1 MQILKKYTSYNIVT
15 SFNEKYIKY
24 GVSLIFSIWKNNLN
38 EKIIFTILDSGISLK
53 SKNKLLKW
61 SKKNEIK
68 INFYL
73 VDDFIFI
80 KHFGIDYQKLEPKS
94 YYARLICP
102 YIFEESVEKILYL
115 DADIICIKECIEIF
129 SFNLNGSL
137 AAACR
142 DSKYV
147 NFKQKISNQC
157 NSSIIPNYKEL
168 GFTGDEFYFNSG
180 VMLIDV
186 ILWKKENISVKI
198 LDTLNQN
205 KDNIILWDQYGL
217 NIILAGLWSELE
229 KKWNTIA
236 HNSTEEIVF
245 RHFAFTKPDSYKYKY
260 LDREIYFKNLNKTPW
275 KEFPLYKLLDLF
287 YFIKKSIKLKISNF
301 INSEFN

>member
-1 MQILKKYTSYNIVT
+1 MQNFKKNSSYNIVT

-24 GVSLIFSIWKNNLN
+24 GVSLIFSVWKNNLN
-38 EKIIFTILDSGISLK
+38 ENIIFTILDIGISLE

-61 SKKNEIK
+61 SKKIGIK

-80 KHFGIDYQKLEPKS
+80 KHFGIDYQKLEPIS

-115 DADIICIKECIEIF
+115 DADIICVKECREIF
-129 SFNLNGSL
+129 NSNLNGSII
-137 AAACR
+137 AACR
-142 DSKYV
+142 DSKYI
-147 NFKQKISNQC
+147 NFKHKISNQC

-168 GFTGDEFYFNSG
+168 GFNGNEFYFNSG
-180 VMLIDV
+180 VMLIDI

-198 LDTLNQN
+198 LDTLNKN
-205 KDNIILWDQYGL
+205 KDNIMLWDQYGL
-217 NIILAGLWSELE
+217 NIILSGLWAELE

-245 RHFAFTKPDSYKYKY
+245 RHFAFTKPDSLKYMY
-260 LDREIYFKNLNKTPW
+260 SDREIYFNNLNSTPW
-275 KEFPLYKLLDLF
+275 KEFPIHKLVGLF
-287 YFIKKSIKLKISNF
+287 YFAKKNIKLKLFNF
-301 INSEFN
+301 IKNQFN